1 MKEKVQC
8 PVCLGKGTIMRE
20 RRGIVLTKNQEKE
33 LFALYAQGKTLRA
46 IASHFGFKN
55 PQSVQHIINKA
66 KNGIY

>member
-1 MKEKVQC
+1 
-8 PVCLGKGTIMRE
+8 MRE